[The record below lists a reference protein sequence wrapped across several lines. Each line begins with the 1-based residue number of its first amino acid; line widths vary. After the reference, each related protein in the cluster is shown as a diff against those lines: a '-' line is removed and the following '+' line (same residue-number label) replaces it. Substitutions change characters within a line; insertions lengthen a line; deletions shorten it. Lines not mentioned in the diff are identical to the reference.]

1 MKSPNGRLRHLE
13 LWFYYGDS
21 EKPLRVSRQKF
32 KDNYANWN
40 VQNNL
45 NGKEEKR
52 KVRKPIRRSAYGR
65 T

>member
-45 NGKEEKR
+45 NGKERR
-52 KVRKPIRRSAYGR
+52 KER
-65 T
+65 